1 MWKHIA
7 ANGLTF
13 LIVAL
18 FLAGGVILWGMNE
31 YSAEGPLDQAICLNV
46 RDGSNMR
53 RVSEQLSEQGAIK
66 SPAIF
71 RMGSDYSERTS
82 QLKAGNFLVPE
93 RASMEDIVGIVT
105 GTGRSTCGTEVV
117 YRIGVVRNVVQIRE
131 LDPAT
136 NRYVDLAE
144 FEMAGDNVPAVYGTV
159 RDESDTQYRVVLAE
173 GVTSWQAM
181 TALNGIDVL
190 TGEIG
195 ETPAEGALAPD
206 SYELVPGE
214 DVAQILDE
222 MVTAQ
227 AEFLAQ
233 AWANRV
239 DGLPL
244 ETPEQALILAS
255 IVEKETGGQ
264 DEVGTVASVF
274 ENRLRQGMP
283 LQTDPTVIYGIT
295 NGEGILGR
303 GLRQSELRA
312 ETPYNT
318 YVIPGLPPTPIANP
332 GRASIEAV
340 MNPEETD
347 YIFFVAKTLNPAD
360 GHNFA
365 VTLEE
370 HNANVAIYRA
380 LEAAA
385 AE

>member
-1 MWKHIA
+1 
-7 ANGLTF
+7 
-13 LIVAL
+13 
-18 FLAGGVILWGMNE
+18 
-31 YSAEGPLDQAICLNV
+31 
-46 RDGSNMR
+46 
-53 RVSEQLSEQGAIK
+53 
-66 SPAIF
+66 
-71 RMGSDYSERTS
+71 
-82 QLKAGNFLVPE
+82 
-93 RASMEDIVGIVT
+93 
-105 GTGRSTCGTEVV
+105 
-117 YRIGVVRNVVQIRE
+117 
-131 LDPAT
+131 
-136 NRYVDLAE
+136 
-144 FEMAGDNVPAVYGTV
+144 
-159 RDESDTQYRVVLAE
+159 
-173 GVTSWQAM
+173 M

-206 SYELVPGE
+206 SYEFVPGE

-312 ETPYNT
+312 ETP
-318 YVIPGLPPTPIANP
+318 
-332 GRASIEAV
+332 
-340 MNPEETD
+340 
-347 YIFFVAKTLNPAD
+347 
-360 GHNFA
+360 
-365 VTLEE
+365 
-370 HNANVAIYRA
+370 
-380 LEAAA
+380 
-385 AE
+385 